1 MNNTYLA
8 ALKESLE
15 KKIEVLKDIH
25 IKDEEQLE
33 IAKTSPFSYEK
44 YDRNSEEKGVLIYKL
59 EKLDDG
65 FELVYEKV
73 KEELNANKDAYKDE
87 IRVMQGLIAEITS
100 LSTKIQAEEARN
112 KKALEAAFKS
122 EKDRLKGQRSGVKA
136 VKSYAQSMQAGGGAY
151 SGLMDQKKYRK

>member
-33 IAKTSPFSYEK
+33 ITKATPFSYDK
-44 YDRNSEEKGVLIYKL
+44 YDRNAEEKGVLIYKL

-65 FELVYEKV
+65 FE
-73 KEELNANKDAYKDE
+73 EELNANKDAYKNE
-87 IRVMQGLIAEITS
+87 IREMQELISEITS

-122 EKDRLKGQRSGVKA
+122 EKERLKGQRSGVKA
-136 VKSYAQSMQAGGGAY
+136 VKSYAQSMQASGSAY
-151 SGLMDQKKYRK
+151 SGLMDQKKYRG